1 MKLLFTVI
9 QTLSHS
15 NSVWMLVSNLKKID
29 KMKKII
35 YKIAV
40 LTLVIGGFTSCDNE
54 LDQIP
59 FDSLATS
66 QAYITASDFENAAR
80 GIYSTLTNASLYGG
94 SDAGGMLD
102 APDVLADNV
111 TLASKGRGSR
121 RTLHNWQYSA
131 STEPMSGLYERSYQM
146 IFRANTLLEQ
156 SVSFE
161 GTNKEKVVA
170 EAKALRALGHL
181 NLATFFAKLPTQS
194 ADANSSPGVAYVT
207 TADFSI
213 EPARL
218 SVGETYDMIVQD
230 LKDALVG
237 IPATSEPGRLNA
249 DGVNTLLSRTYLYM
263 GQWQNSIDAA
273 NAVTKA
279 VAPRNTVVGVW
290 EDVTKDGV
298 IFWIDVDPPGLD
310 ITPGVT
316 WSQFGVNTLVPEY
329 VVSYPLFQLFEDD
342 DIRKDAYTLQARN
355 GPSKYNAIKKL
366 FAREDGQFPGRV
378 DIKILR
384 AAESKLNIAEAQYN
398 LGNEAAAL
406 AALDAVRSKRYASPP
421 TGETGTALRDAIR
434 LERRLEF
441 AFESQRF
448 FDLKR
453 WALPVERGGFGD
465 LNDGTGVPSE
475 AQNLAV
481 GSKFFQL
488 PIPQTAMDLNPNL
501 EQNSGY

>member
-1 MKLLFTVI
+1 
-9 QTLSHS
+9 
-15 NSVWMLVSNLKKID
+15 
-29 KMKKII
+29 MKKII

-40 LTLVIGGFTSCDNE
+40 LTLVIGGFTSCDSE

-59 FDSLATS
+59 FDALATS
-66 QAYITASDFENAAR
+66 QSYITAADFENATR
-80 GIYSTLTNASLYGG
+80 GIYSTLTNGSLYGG
-94 SDAGGMLD
+94 SDGGGMLD
-102 APDVLADNV
+102 APDVLSDNA
-111 TLASKGRGSR
+111 TIAQKGRGSR
-121 RTLHNWQYSA
+121 RSLHNWQYSA
-131 STEPMSGLYERSYQM
+131 STEPMSGLYQSAYTM

-156 SVSFE
+156 SESFA
-161 GTNKEKVVA
+161 GDNKEKVVA

-181 NLATFFAKLPTQS
+181 NVATFFAKLPTQS
-194 ADANSSPGVAYVT
+194 ADANSSPGIAYVT

-218 SVGETYDMIVQD
+218 TVAETYDMIVKD

-237 IPATSEPGRLNA
+237 IPVTNDAGRLTK
-249 DGVNTLLSRTYLYM
+249 DGVNILLSRTYLYM

-273 NAVTKA
+273 NAVTTA
-279 VAPRNTVVGVW
+279 IAPRNKVVGIW
-290 EDVTKDGV
+290 EDVSKEGV

-329 VVSYPLFQLFEDD
+329 VVSYPFYQLFAAD
-342 DIRKDAYTLQARN
+342 DIRKDAYTFQGKN
-355 GPSKYNAIKKL
+355 GALKFNAIKKL
-366 FAREDGQFPGRV
+366 FARADGQFPGRV

-384 AAESKLNIAEAQYN
+384 AAEATLNIAEAQYN
-398 LGNEAAAL
+398 LGNEGPAR
-406 AALDAVRSKRYASPP
+406 AALDALRTKRYTSPP
-421 TGETGTALRDAIR
+421 SGETGTALLDAIR

-448 FDLKR
+448 FDIKR
-453 WALPVERGGFGD
+453 WGLSLERGGFGD

-481 GSKFFQL
+481 GTKFFQM

-501 EQNSGY
+501 VQNSGY

>member
-1 MKLLFTVI
+1 M
-9 QTLSHS
+9 
-15 NSVWMLVSNLKKID
+15 VWMLVSNLKKID

-40 LTLVIGGFTSCDNE
+40 LTLVIGGFTSCDSK

-66 QAYITASDFENAAR
+66 QSYVSAADFENAAR
-80 GIYSTLTNASLYGG
+80 GIYSTLAAGTLYGG

-111 TLASKGRGSR
+111 TIAQKGRGSR
-121 RTLHNWQYSA
+121 RSLHNWQYSA
-131 STEPMSGLYERSYQM
+131 STEPLTGLYQNAYTM
-146 IFRANTLLEQ
+146 IFRANTLIEQ
-156 SVSFE
+156 SVNYE
-161 GTNKEKVVA
+161 GENKEKVVA

-181 NLATFFAKLPTQS
+181 NVATFFAKLPTQS

-213 EPARL
+213 EPARVT
-218 SVGETYDMIVQD
+218 VGETYDLIVQD
-230 LKDALVG
+230 LKDALVD
-237 IPATSEPGRLNA
+237 IPESNDVGRLTK
-249 DGVNTLLSRTYLYM
+249 DGVNILLSRVYLYM
-263 GQWQNSIDAA
+263 GQWQNAIDAA
-273 NAVTKA
+273 NAVTKSI
-279 VAPRNTVVGVW
+279 APRNKVVGVW

-298 IFWIDVDPPGLD
+298 VFWIHVDPPGLN

-329 VVSYPLFQLFEDD
+329 VVSYPFYQLFADD
-342 DIRKDAYTLQARN
+342 DIRKDAYTFQARN
-355 GPSKYNAIKKL
+355 GPLKFNAIKKL
-366 FAREDGQFPGRV
+366 FAREDGQFAGRV

-384 AAESKLNIAEAQYN
+384 AAEVNLNIAEAQYN
-398 LGNEAAAL
+398 LGNEGAART
-406 AALDAVRSKRYASPP
+406 ALDELRTKRYTSPP
-421 TGETGTALRDAIR
+421 SGETGTALRDAIR

-441 AFESQRF
+441 AFECQRF

-453 WALPVERGGFGD
+453 WNLPVERGGFGD
-465 LNDGTGVPSE
+465 LQDGTGVPSD

-481 GSKFFQL
+481 GAKQFQL

-501 EQNSGY
+501 VQNSGY

>member
-1 MKLLFTVI
+1 
-9 QTLSHS
+9 
-15 NSVWMLVSNLKKID
+15 
-29 KMKKII
+29 MKKII

-40 LTLVIGGFTSCDNE
+40 LTLVIGGFTSCDSE

-66 QAYITASDFENAAR
+66 QAYISATDFENATR
-80 GIYSTLTNASLYGG
+80 GIYSSLTNGSLYGG

-111 TLASKGRGSR
+111 TLAINGRNSR
-121 RTLHNWQYSA
+121 KTLHNWQYSA
-131 STEPMSGLYERSYQM
+131 STEPMSGLYERTYQM
-146 IFRANTLLEQ
+146 IFRANTLLQ
-156 SVSFE
+156 YSTGFE
-161 GTNKEKVVA
+161 GDNKEKVVA

-181 NLATFFAKLPTQS
+181 NLVSFFAKIPTQS

-218 SVGETYDMIVQD
+218 SVGETYDLIVQD
-230 LKDALVG
+230 LKDALEG
-237 IPATSEPGRLNA
+237 IPATNEPGRLTA
-249 DGVNTLLSRTYLYM
+249 DGVNTLLSRVYLYM
-263 GQWQNSIDAA
+263 GQWQKSIDAA

-279 VAPRNTVVGVW
+279 VAARTNVVGVW
-290 EDVTKDGV
+290 EDSSKDGV

-342 DIRKDAYTLQARN
+342 DIRKDAYTFQARN
-355 GPSKYNAIKKL
+355 GQSKYNAIKKL
-366 FAREDGQFPGRV
+366 FARADGNFPGRV

-384 AAESKLNIAEAQYN
+384 AAEAKLNIAEAQYN
-398 LGNEAAAL
+398 LGNEGAART
-406 AALDAVRSKRYASPP
+406 ALDAVRTKRYTSPP
-421 TGETGTALRDAIR
+421 SGETGTALRDAIR

-453 WALPVERGGFGD
+453 WSLPVERGGFGD
-465 LNDGTGVPSE
+465 LNDGSGVPSD
-475 AQNLAV
+475 AQNIAV
-481 GSKFFQL
+481 GAKQFQL
-488 PIPQTAMDLNPNL
+488 PIPQTAIDLNPSL
-501 EQNSGY
+501 VQNSGY

>member
-1 MKLLFTVI
+1 
-9 QTLSHS
+9 
-15 NSVWMLVSNLKKID
+15 
-29 KMKKII
+29 MKKII

-59 FDSLATS
+59 FDALATS
-66 QAYITASDFENAAR
+66 QAYTTVADFENAAR
-80 GIYSTLTNASLYGG
+80 GVYSSLFNGSLYGG

-102 APDVLADNV
+102 APDVLSDNV
-111 TLASKGRGSR
+111 TISLSKGRGSR
-121 RTLHNWQYSA
+121 RSLHNWQYSA
-131 STEPMSGLYERSYQM
+131 SSEPMSGLYERAYQM
-146 IFRANTLLEQ
+146 IYRANVLIEQ
-156 SVSFE
+156 SATFE
-161 GTNKEKVVA
+161 GENKAKVVA
-170 EAKALRALGHL
+170 EAKALRALGHM
-181 NLATFFAKLPTQS
+181 NLASFFAKMPTQS

-218 SVGETYDMIVQD
+218 TVGETYDLIVKD
-230 LKDALVG
+230 LKEALVD
-237 IPATSEPGRLNA
+237 IPVTSA
-249 DGVNTLLSRTYLYM
+249 DGRFNANAVNTLLSRAYLYM

-273 NAVTKA
+273 NAVTTA
-279 VAPRNTVVGVW
+279 IAPRNKVVGIW
-290 EDVTKDGV
+290 EDVSKEGV

-329 VVSYPLFQLFEDD
+329 VVSYPFYQLFADD
-342 DIRKDAYTLQARN
+342 DIRKDAYTFQGKN
-355 GPSKYNAIKKL
+355 GALKFNAIKKL
-366 FAREDGQFPGRV
+366 FGRADGLFAGRV
-378 DIKILR
+378 DLKILR
-384 AAESKLNIAEAQYN
+384 AAESQLNIAEAQYN
-398 LGNEAAAL
+398 LGNEGAAL
-406 AALDAVRSKRYASPP
+406 IALDVLRSKRYTSPP
-421 TGETGTALRDAIR
+421 SGETGTALRDAIR

-453 WALPVERGGFGD
+453 WSLPVERGGFGD
-465 LNDGTGVPSE
+465 LNDGTGVPSD

-481 GSKFFQL
+481 GSKLFQL

-501 EQNSGY
+501 VQNSGY

>member
-1 MKLLFTVI
+1 
-9 QTLSHS
+9 
-15 NSVWMLVSNLKKID
+15 
-29 KMKKII
+29 MKKII

-40 LTLVIGGFTSCDNE
+40 LTLIIGGFTSCDSE
-54 LDQIP
+54 LEQIP
-59 FDSLATS
+59 FDALATS
-66 QAYITASDFENAAR
+66 QAYITATDFENATR
-80 GIYSTLTNASLYGG
+80 GIYSTLTNGSLYGG

-111 TLASKGRGSR
+111 TLASKGRNSR
-121 RTLHNWQYSA
+121 FSLHNWQYSA
-131 STEPMSGLYERSYQM
+131 STEPMGSFYERSYQM
-146 IFRANTLLEQ
+146 ILRANTLIEK
-156 SVSFE
+156 SVDFE
-161 GTNKEKVVA
+161 GTNKDKVVA

-181 NLATFFAKLPTQS
+181 NLATFFAKIPTQS
-194 ADANSSPGVAYVT
+194 ADANGSPGVAYVT

-218 SVGETYDMIVQD
+218 TVAETYNMIVQD
-230 LKDALVG
+230 LTDALTG
-237 IPATSEPGRLNA
+237 IPATNDPGRLNA

-263 GQWQNSIDAA
+263 GQWQNAINAA
-273 NAVTKA
+273 NAVTKT
-279 VAPRNTVVGVW
+279 VAARNNVVGVW
-290 EDVTKDGV
+290 EDSSKDGV

-316 WSQFGVNTLVPEY
+316 WSQFGINTLVPEY

-355 GPSKYNAIKKL
+355 GPTQYNAIKKL
-366 FAREDGQFPGRV
+366 FARADGQFPGRV

-398 LGNEAAAL
+398 LGNEGAAR
-406 AALDAVRSKRYASPP
+406 AALDEVRTKRYTAPP
-421 TGETGTALRDAIR
+421 SGETGTALRDAIR

-453 WALPVERGGFGD
+453 WSLPIERGGFGD
-465 LNDGTGVPSE
+465 LNDGTGVPSTG
-475 AQNLAV
+475 QNMAV
-481 GSKFFQL
+481 GSKLFQL
-488 PIPQTAMDLNPNL
+488 PIPQTALDLNPNL
-501 EQNSGY
+501 QQNSGY

>member
-1 MKLLFTVI
+1 
-9 QTLSHS
+9 
-15 NSVWMLVSNLKKID
+15 MLVSNFKKID

-40 LTLVIGGFTSCDNE
+40 LTLVIGGFTSCDSE

-66 QAYITASDFENAAR
+66 QSYISAADFENAAR
-80 GIYSTLTNASLYGG
+80 GIYSTLTAGSLYGG
-94 SDAGGMLD
+94 SDGGGMLD

-111 TLASKGRGSR
+111 TIAQKGRGSR
-121 RTLHNWQYSA
+121 RSLHNWQYSA
-131 STEPMSGLYERSYQM
+131 STEPMSGLYQNAYTM

-156 SVSFE
+156 SVNFE
-161 GTNKEKVVA
+161 GDNKEKVVA
-170 EAKALRALGHL
+170 EAKALRALGHM
-181 NLATFFAKLPTQS
+181 NIASFFAKFPTQS

-218 SVGETYDMIVQD
+218 TVGESYDLIVQD
-230 LKDALVG
+230 LKDALEG
-237 IPATSEPGRLNA
+237 IPETNDIGRLTKN
-249 DGVNTLLSRTYLYM
+249 GVYTLLSRAYLYM
-263 GQWQNSIDAA
+263 GQWQNSINAA
-273 NAVTKA
+273 NNVTTA
-279 VAPRNTVVGVW
+279 IAPRNKVVGIW
-290 EDVTKDGV
+290 EDVSKDGV
-298 IFWIDVDPPGLD
+298 IFWIHVDPPGLD

-329 VVSYPLFQLFEDD
+329 VVSYPFYQLFADD
-342 DIRKDAYTLQARN
+342 DIRKDAYTFQGRN
-355 GPSKYNAIKKL
+355 GPLKFNAIKKL
-366 FAREDGQFPGRV
+366 FAREDGNFAGRV

-384 AAESKLNIAEAQYN
+384 AAEAKLNIAEAQYN
-398 LGNEAAAL
+398 LGNEGAAR
-406 AALDAVRSKRYASPP
+406 AALDDVRTKRYTSPP
-421 TGETGTALRDAIR
+421 SGETGTALRDAIR

-453 WALPVERGGFGD
+453 WGLPIERGGFGD

-475 AQNLAV
+475 SQNMAV
-481 GSKFFQL
+481 GSKLFQM

-501 EQNSGY
+501 VQNSGY